1 MMDPAARR
9 KKLALGTL
17 CITMFM
23 SMLDNVIVNNAL
35 PRIGEEL
42 HTGVSGL
49 QWVVEG
55 YSLIY
60 AGLLLT
66 GGSLGDR
73 YGRTRIFKIGLALF
87 TLGSAAAALSNS
99 IGLLI
104 AARMLQGV
112 GAALLAPGSLSI
124 LRQVFTDDTERAK
137 AIGMWSAFSSL
148 GLAVGPVLGGPMVQ
162 HLGWASV
169 FWINVPIGVLGLVMA
184 SRVLPELST
193 WAKRVDVPGQA
204 LSAVGLG
211 ALVYTLVEG
220 PSRGWTNGVVL
231 GCAALAVVALAA
243 FVVVELRTTDP
254 MFDLHFFKDRVLTGA
269 VVSGFMISF
278 GVFGTSFFLPLLMQG
293 IMGWTPSSA
302 GLAGLPMTAMLIAAA
317 PLSGRMTASKG
328 PRIPIV
334 LGLAL
339 CAVALGGLSLYDS
352 HAHYVSYLW
361 VLIVLGF
368 GLGMSFTPV
377 SIAVMMRVPPN
388 KAGMASATVNMLRE
402 LGGVVGVAVLGAILT
417 SRLNAVLAAPLGR
430 LGVASGARHDIANA
444 ITNSGAGHTSSLPPA
459 IHRVVND
466 GFIEALHLALRCGAA
481 GLVVATLTVAY
492 LLRPAPFPA
501 APPAAEPTQQDA
513 PART

>member
-87 TLGSAAAALSNS
+87 TVGSAAAALSNS

-377 SIAVMMRVPPN
+377 SIAVMMRVPRTRRAWPPRPSTCCAN
-388 KAGMASATVNMLRE
+388 SA
-402 LGGVVGVAVLGAILT
+402 AW
-417 SRLNAVLAAPLGR
+417 
-430 LGVASGARHDIANA
+430 
-444 ITNSGAGHTSSLPPA
+444 
-459 IHRVVND
+459 
-466 GFIEALHLALRCGAA
+466 
-481 GLVVATLTVAY
+481 
-492 LLRPAPFPA
+492 
-501 APPAAEPTQQDA
+501 
-513 PART
+513 